1 VSIHQGNRK
10 TPPRDLWVPWSIVG
24 GFALVIL
31 VNGILIYF
39 AVSSFTGLQT
49 EGHYQRGLEYNE
61 VLADAHT
68 QDSLGWTVGIEFR
81 ETAGGRARLSVHAA
95 DRAGNPLNDAGVMAR
110 LVRPVQA
117 GYDMDVKLA
126 AAGNGLYA
134 AEIELPLRGQWD
146 ILAQIRHPSGNYSTA
161 KRIVA
166 P

>member
-1 VSIHQGNRK
+1 MSIHLGNGK

-31 VNGILIYF
+31 VNGILVYF

-49 EGHYQRGLEYNE
+49 QGHYQRGLDYNE
-61 VLADAHT
+61 VLAGARA
-68 QDSLGWTVGIEFR
+68 QQALGWTVGIEYR
-81 ETAGGRARLSVHAA
+81 ESADGRGRLSVQAV
-95 DRAGNPLNDAGVMAR
+95 DRAGNPLNDAGVTAR

-117 GYDMDVKLA
+117 GSDMKVKLA
-126 AAGNGLYA
+126 AAGDGLYA

-146 ILAQIRHPSGNYSTA
+146 ILAQISHPSGSYSTA